1 MSEGMEEF
9 RIALHDIREGIGTLV
24 EQNQSFISKILSRE
38 IGQFPPDS
46 VPLEIFNKV
55 INRVLILC
63 GAIVFTALG
72 SVGYISQ
79 RSSDKAAEVA
89 IHTAE
94 VVKQAVETKP

>member
-1 MSEGMEEF
+1 MEEF
-9 RIALHDIREGIGTLV
+9 RIALQDIREGIGTIV
-24 EQNQSFISKILSRE
+24 QQNQSFISKILARE

-46 VPLEIFNKV
+46 VPLDIFNKV

-79 RSSDKAAEVA
+79 RSNDKAAEVA

-94 VVKQAVETKP
+94 IVKQAEVSK

>member
-1 MSEGMEEF
+1 MSEGMEDL
-9 RIALHDIREGIGTLV
+9 RAALHSISEGIDTLV
-24 EQNQSFISKILSRE
+24 AQNQNFIAKILARE

-46 VPLEIFNKV
+46 VPLDIFNKV

-79 RSSDKAAEVA
+79 RSSDKAAEIA

-94 VVKQAVETKP
+94 IVKQTEVTKP